1 VVARASQWLLPPFT
15 LVALAVIWQIVTQ
28 ADHAPLRIVPTPDEV
43 WNALRHDWSSL
54 LTRHLPT
61 TLQETLIG
69 LAIALIVG
77 IALAAA
83 LDFSPILRRAVYPLL
98 ILSQTIPLIA
108 LAPVLILIFG
118 FGIEPKIT
126 VVVLYCIFP
135 ITLDTL
141 HGLDSSDAA
150 GLLLMRS
157 FGANR
162 WQTWRKVRLPAAL
175 PSLFAGLRIAAA
187 YSATGAIIGEYITSN
202 QGLGYYMRFAYAQS
216 HVDQAFVA
224 IVITALLSIGLTGGV
239 ALVERLLLGWYY
251 AQLNATAWNE
261 PQIE

>member
-1 VVARASQWLLPPFT
+1 MTRASKWLLPPFT
-15 LVALAVIWQIVTQ
+15 LIALAVAWQIITQ
-28 ADHAPLRIVPTPDEV
+28 ADHAPLRIVPTPAEV
-43 WNALRHDWSSL
+43 WNALRHDWPSL

-69 LAIALIVG
+69 LAIALLIGVT
-77 IALAAA
+77 LAAL
-83 LDFSPILRRAVYPLL
+83 LDFSLLLRRAVYPLL

-126 VVVLYCIFP
+126 VVVLYCVFP

-141 HGLDSSDAA
+141 NGLDSSDSA

-162 WQTWRKVRLPAAL
+162 WQVWRKVRLPAAL
-175 PSLFAGLRIAAA
+175 PSLFAGLRIATA
-187 YSATGAIIGEYITSN
+187 YSATGAIIGEYITSS

-224 IVITALLSIGLTGGV
+224 IVITALLSIALVGAV
-239 ALVERLLLGWYY
+239 ALAERLLLRWYY
-251 AQLNATAWNE
+251 VRLNAAAWNE
-261 PQIE
+261 SNIE